1 MDSASRAKMILA
13 RGMPNGTQMPFP
25 GTAEYCTELG
35 HLTSELGATLTEQE
49 VIEALMMGIASAIC
63 KDPYFPLSI
72 NALVGLPHSPKYEL
86 ATAIMTC
93 IFLTR

>member
-25 GTAEYCTELG
+25 GTDKYCTELG
-35 HLTSELGATLTEQE
+35 HLASELGAELTDQE
-49 VIEALMMGIASAIC
+49 VIEALLMGIAGAVC
-63 KDPYFPLSI
+63 KDPYYPLSV

-86 ATAIMTC
+86 AVAAATC
-93 IFLTR
+93 IFLAR